1 MWFSG
6 CTTKHGEKSNS
17 SNLLDISYQFVQARC
32 VYLEKR
38 GKEEVKGR
46 DGQIMRGTKK
56 EERKIFIV
64 TRKVTY
70 LQVLC
75 TKSGSIWE

>member
-1 MWFSG
+1 MRIFG
-6 CTTKHGEKSNS
+6 
-17 SNLLDISYQFVQARC
+17 
-32 VYLEKR
+32 KR
-38 GKEEVKGR
+38 GKEEVKGK